1 MGVKYN
7 RPGFLFCLALSCC
20 NGSVANIIGA
30 VFQDVSLLRLTL
42 CVHLMSSCSKYN
54 FQCLAGQAASSL
66 LLAQI
71 YPVSCFSALPTAWRP
86 TSQWT
91 DTPFCLPILSVC
103 LSGQLV
109 CLLSCTALKV
119 CSDFGGVSC
128 SSSVAFSEA
137 GTNSPGPILQFCVK
151 KLLLYFWTGV
161 KDFLKELTDEMQ
173 RVYLLFGGF
182 SPSNTW
188 QPDPVS
194 DNSPFFT
201 ELEGGGGDTLSV

>member
-20 NGSVANIIGA
+20 NGSVANIFGA
-30 VFQDVSLLRLTL
+30 VFQGVSLLRLTL
-42 CVHLMSSCSKYN
+42 CVHLMSSKYN

-128 SSSVAFSEA
+128 SSSVAFNNR
-137 GTNSPGPILQFCVK
+137 TNFAILCEKMTSLFLNSGK
-151 KLLLYFWTGV
+151 G
-161 KDFLKELTDEMQ
+161 FLKELTDEMQ

-188 QPDPVS
+188 QQAPVS
-194 DNSPFFT
+194 DNTPFFT